1 MKILKKLNCKNDSRP
16 SFVVYRQSFNEQRK
30 PNNVQRTT
38 EIEQR
43 TVNMECKLQV
53 WKLAHQLTLD
63 VYRVSKQFPSSE
75 KYGLTNQVRRSAS
88 SVPTNIIEG
97 QGRQYKKEFI
107 QFLYIAKGSL
117 EEANYQLF
125 LAKDLEY
132 ISNVEYVKLFDLC
145 TRIKMMLYKLIK
157 SLK

>member
-1 MKILKKLNCKNDSRP
+1 
-16 SFVVYRQSFNEQRK
+16 
-30 PNNVQRTT
+30 
-38 EIEQR
+38 
-43 TVNMECKLQV
+43 MECKLQV

-63 VYRVSKQFPSSE
+63 VYQVSKNFPSSE
-75 KYGLTNQVRRSAS
+75 KFGLISQVRRSSS

-117 EEANYQLF
+117 EETNYQLF
-125 LAKDLEY
+125 LTKELKY
-132 ISNVEYVKLFDLC
+132 ISNEEYIKLFDIC

>member
-1 MKILKKLNCKNDSRP
+1 M
-16 SFVVYRQSFNEQRK
+16 E
-30 PNNVQRTT
+30 NNL
-38 EIEQR
+38 E
-43 TVNMECKLQV
+43 V
-53 WKLAHQLTLD
+53 WKLAHQLTLE
-63 VYRVSKQFPSSE
+63 VYKVSKNFPSSE
-75 KYGLTNQVRRSAS
+75 VYGLTSQVRRSSS

-125 LAKDLEY
+125 LAKDLQYITNEEY
-132 ISNVEYVKLFDLC
+132 EELNVLC

>member
-1 MKILKKLNCKNDSRP
+1 
-16 SFVVYRQSFNEQRK
+16 
-30 PNNVQRTT
+30 
-38 EIEQR
+38 
-43 TVNMECKLQV
+43 MECKLEV
-53 WKLAHQLTLD
+53 WKLSHQLTLD
-63 VYRVSKQFPSSE
+63 VYQVSKSFPSSE
-75 KYGLTNQVRRSAS
+75 KFGLTNQVRRSAS

-97 QGRQYKKEFI
+97 QGRQFKKEFV

-117 EEANYQLF
+117 AEVNYQLF

-132 ISNVEYVKLFDLC
+132 ISNEQYIKLFDLC